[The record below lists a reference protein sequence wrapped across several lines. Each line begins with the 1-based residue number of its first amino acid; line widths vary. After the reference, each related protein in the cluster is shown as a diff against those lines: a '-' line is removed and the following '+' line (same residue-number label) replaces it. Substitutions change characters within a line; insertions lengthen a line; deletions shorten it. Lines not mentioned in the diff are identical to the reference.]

1 MFLKQEL
8 EENGI
13 ADILET
19 ENARRRIVP
28 EKLQCDLYT
37 YLASPSEAGFNGSY
51 MSNYSWA
58 EVTRAELADSG
69 RDL

>member
-28 EKLQCDLYT
+28 EKLQCDLYA
-37 YLASPSEAGFNGSY
+37 YLASPAENAFNGSY
-51 MSNYSWA
+51 MNNYSWA

-69 RDL
+69 KDL